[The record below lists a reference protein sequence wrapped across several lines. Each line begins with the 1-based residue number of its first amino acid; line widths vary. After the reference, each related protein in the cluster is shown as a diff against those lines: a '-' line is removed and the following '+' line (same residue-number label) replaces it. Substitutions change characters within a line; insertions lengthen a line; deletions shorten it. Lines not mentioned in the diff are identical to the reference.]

1 MPVFYDLCRA
11 PINAQAV
18 ASTFA
23 SGLADMDSSA
33 SCAVVLAD
41 SAWQH
46 ATQAVADCL
55 KEATLPA
62 GIENV
67 AFTTAPHI
75 RWPTAAGVSPVAD
88 QKDSALPAAVVLGGA
103 TAVLP
108 QDTTLSECVLLYMG
122 SSDSTALRVLQ
133 LTHSTLPMLLVR
145 PPSDSEAPVPTA
157 QDVTGGR
164 TREIMQ
170 RFALI
175 QRGKLASTFGV
186 VVGTLGVAHY
196 AKLVTAAEAL
206 IRASGATVYTFV
218 VGKLNVPKLGNFSE
232 IDAYVLVD
240 HPQGSVLPADV
251 AREFHAPILTPYELA
266 MALRPELQWTG
277 NLVLDFSQLLEGVF
291 PPVAAA
297 PTAGAAAG
305 AAAGG
310 AEDQATGSGSDSDEP
325 FWSPITGKY
334 EQSASHK
341 RAAAL
346 AEAGLQADSTAVVGF
361 QPGGALSKYD
371 PSTAAGKFGSREW
384 GGMSAD
390 VPADAPRSIV
400 QGQVGIAR
408 KYAGEGQG
416 QSSTGDAAVSE

>member
-11 PINAQAV
+11 PIDADATAASFV
-18 ASTFA
+18 AA
-23 SGLADMDSSA
+23 LGDVSA
-33 SCAVVLAD
+33 KCAVVLAD

-46 ATQAVADCL
+46 AVQAVAQQVQQSL
-55 KEATLPA
+55 GASSSMTVVHTA
-62 GIENV
+62 
-67 AFTTAPHI
+67 APHI
-75 RWPTAAGVSPVAD
+75 RWPPTQQASAA
-88 QKDSALPAAVVLGGA
+88 AAPEQTHTDDTSGTTLVLGGA
-103 TAVLP
+103 ETTLP
-108 QDTTLSECVLLYMG
+108 QGLSLENCVLLYIG
-122 SSDSTALRVLQ
+122 SADSTALRVLQ
-133 LTHSTLPMLLVR
+133 LTHSSTRMLLAQ
-145 PPSDSEAPVPTA
+145 PQTPGTAAA

-196 AKLVTAAEAL
+196 AKLVNAAEAL
-206 IRASGATVYTFV
+206 IRAAGATVYTFV

-240 HPQGSVLPADV
+240 HPQGAVLPAEV

-266 MALRPELQWTG
+266 LALRPELQWTG

-291 PPVAAA
+291 PPAAA
-297 PTAGAAAG
+297 ASAAAEQP
-305 AAAGG
+305 AANARADADGG
-310 AEDQATGSGSDSDEP
+310 SDGDSDEP
-325 FWSPITGKY
+325 FWSPVTGQY
-334 EQSASHK
+334 EQSAGQK
-341 RAAAL
+341 RAGAL
-346 AEAGLQADSTAVVGF
+346 AAAGLQADSTAVVGF

-371 PSTAAGKFGSREW
+371 PSTAAGKFASREW

-390 VPADAPRSIV
+390 VPEDAPRDIV

-408 KYAGEGQG
+408 KYAGEGG
-416 QSSTGDAAVSE
+416 SAAAQ